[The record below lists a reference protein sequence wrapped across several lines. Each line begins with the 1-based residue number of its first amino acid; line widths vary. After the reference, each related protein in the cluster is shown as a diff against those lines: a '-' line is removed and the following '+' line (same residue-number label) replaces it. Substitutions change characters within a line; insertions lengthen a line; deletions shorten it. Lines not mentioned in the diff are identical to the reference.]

1 MTAPFSFAYIG
12 TATTSV
18 MQNPPISCIV
28 PLMSTQ
34 AYSLRASVLQS
45 LTTAKRPDVP
55 AWVVLRNTA
64 AVVLPLAIGMLTGHP
79 EAGLA
84 IGAGALDTMFS
95 DQPGPY
101 RQRVWQ
107 LFLASLAAGL
117 ASLCGFL
124 IGGDLIPIL
133 LATTAFGFLGGLLV
147 VFGAD
152 IARVGMTSM
161 ILLVITAATPTS
173 IDHAL
178 IGASLIFAGGLLLA
192 LFSVAAWPLNRYGPE
207 RRALATVYRGLAS
220 LAKQHV
226 QDEDDVPALT
236 EAMTTLQQTLLG
248 RHHARG
254 RAMEAFAVLLEL
266 AERIRLEL
274 VAMAD
279 MHGAAGI
286 NAMFRS
292 DAERV
297 LEAIADALES
307 GDSPD
312 QAARALQ
319 TLQASERA
327 LLDGNTRTDAVASH
341 VHALSGQLAAA
352 VRNANWAGTRGEQR
366 AAAAET
372 RLPGALRG
380 SSALATL
387 RANFTIHSVAFRHAM
402 RCAICLSVTL
412 LVSRVWQ
419 LPHGYWLPM
428 TAAIVLRPD
437 FAATFNFGLLRVV
450 GTILG
455 LVLTTALLHI
465 TPNDPWT
472 HLALMAVL
480 CMTFRYLAT
489 AHYGVAV
496 AALTGTVVIL
506 LSFEGVNSGTAV
518 MDRVLNT
525 VLGSGMALLAY
536 VVWPTWERGRARAA
550 LSDMLDA
557 YANYLH
563 ALARPDRRET
573 HREAR
578 TAARMARTNAQASL
592 DRMQAEPATPL
603 ALLELAN
610 ALFLNGNRLART
622 AMALEALLH
631 DCDNLPE
638 QTEVTHFID
647 HAASQL
653 HTLALALRD
662 NQVPQTA
669 PDLRQLQRSLSTLL
683 GMAEDR
689 PRAEQLVRIS
699 DRLADNINT
708 LTHVVGRGP
717 QESAAAYADQQIH
730 P

>member
-1 MTAPFSFAYIG
+1 
-12 TATTSV
+12 
-18 MQNPPISCIV
+18 
-28 PLMSTQ
+28 MSTR
-34 AYSLRASVLQS
+34 AYSLRTSVLQS
-45 LTTAKRPDVP
+45 LTATKRPDVP
-55 AWVVLRNTA
+55 LWVVLRNTA
-64 AVVLPLAIGMLTGHP
+64 AVVLPLAIGMLTGHQ

-101 RQRVWQ
+101 RQRLRQ
-107 LFLASLAAGL
+107 LLLASLAAGL

-124 IGGDLIPIL
+124 IGGDLLPIT
-133 LATTAFGFLGGLLV
+133 LAMAAFGFFGGLLV
-147 VFGAD
+147 VFGTD

-161 ILLVITAATPTS
+161 ILLVVTAATPTS
-173 IDHAL
+173 FHEAL

-192 LFSVAAWPLNRYGPE
+192 LFSVAAWPLQRYRPE
-207 RRALATVYRGLAS
+207 RFALATVYRGLAA
-220 LAKQHV
+220 LAKEHT
-226 QDEDDVPALT
+226 QDDEDVPALT

-274 VAMAD
+274 VAMSD
-279 MHGAAGI
+279 MHGAATI
-286 NAMFRS
+286 HAMFRA
-292 DAERV
+292 DAARV
-297 LEAIADALES
+297 LTAIAEAIEAGES
-307 GDSPD
+307 PE
-312 QAARALQ
+312 QANRALQ

-327 LLDGNTRTDAVASH
+327 LLDNQARNDSLAAH
-341 VHALSGQLAAA
+341 IHALSGQLAAA
-352 VRNANWAGTRGEQR
+352 VRNANWAGSRGEIR

-372 RLPGALRG
+372 RLPSALRG
-380 SSALATL
+380 NSALSTL
-387 RANFTIHSVAFRHAM
+387 RANLTTHSVAFRHAM
-402 RCAICLSVTL
+402 RCAVCLSIALV
-412 LVSRVWQ
+412 VSRLWQ

-465 TPNDPWT
+465 TPHDPWT
-472 HLALMAVL
+472 HLALMALL
-480 CMTFRYLAT
+480 CMAFRYLAT

-496 AALTGTVVIL
+496 ATLTGTVVIL

-518 MDRVLNT
+518 ADRVLNT

-557 YANYLH
+557 YANYLR
-563 ALARPDRRET
+563 ALARPERRET

-578 TAARMARTNAQASL
+578 TAARTARTNAQASIE
-592 DRMQAEPATPL
+592 RMQAEPATPL
-603 ALLELAN
+603 SLLELAN
-610 ALFLNGNRLART
+610 TLFLNGNRLART
-622 AMALEALLH
+622 AMTLEALLH

-638 QTEVTHFID
+638 QVEVTHFVD
-647 HAASQL
+647 RAASYL
-653 HTLALALRD
+653 HALAVALRD
-662 NQVPQTA
+662 NQLPPPA
-669 PDLRQLQRSLSTLL
+669 PELRQLQRSLSALL
-683 GMAEDR
+683 AMADDR

-699 DRLADNINT
+699 DRMVDNINT
-708 LTHVVGRGP
+708 LAHVVGRGP
-717 QESAAAYADQQIH
+717 QESATAHGDQSVH